1 MSSLSVISPPLN
13 EGWCTD
19 CGKKGEFASQHNFT
33 THTLCPGQGKEN
45 RKCNFQIFS
54 ERENDEQNFKAM
66 SMGKFNGCA
75 KVIGLGYTFKNFL
88 WGKKYVFWWFFYIFH
103 KNCIRTFLK

>member
-66 SMGKFNGCA
+66 SKGKFNGCA